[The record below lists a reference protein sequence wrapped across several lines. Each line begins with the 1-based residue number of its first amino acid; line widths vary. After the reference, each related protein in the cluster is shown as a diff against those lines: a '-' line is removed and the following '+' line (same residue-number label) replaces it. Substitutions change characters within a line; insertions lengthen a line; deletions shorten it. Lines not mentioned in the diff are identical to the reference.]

1 MIAHLELGN
10 TGFQRMRKLKCLIDR
25 GEIQFAGNKKLKI
38 YGTFCCS
45 SGKRMKA
52 ESRVF
57 FQSEE
62 DDGNNL
68 KSNRRSLL
76 RIDQVK
82 LQFIFGC

>member
-10 TGFQRMRKLKCLIDR
+10 TGFQRMRKLKLLIDR

-45 SGKRMKA
+45 SGKRMKT
-52 ESRVF
+52 ENRMF

-62 DDGNNL
+62 EAKSAGYRPCGHCMYDEYLRWKQL
-68 KSNRRSLL
+68 K
-76 RIDQVK
+76 K
-82 LQFIFGC
+82 

>member
-45 SGKRMKA
+45 SGKRMKT
-52 ESRVF
+52 ENRMF

-62 DDGNNL
+62 EA
-68 KSNRRSLL
+68 KSAGYRPCGHCMHDEYL
-76 RIDQVK
+76 RWK
-82 LQFIFGC
+82 QFKK